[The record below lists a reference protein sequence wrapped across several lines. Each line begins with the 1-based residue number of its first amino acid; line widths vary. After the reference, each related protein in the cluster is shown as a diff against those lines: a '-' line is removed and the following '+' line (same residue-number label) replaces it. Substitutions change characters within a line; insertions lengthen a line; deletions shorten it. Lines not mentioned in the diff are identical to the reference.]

1 MKKIAKDIA
10 MHAAA
15 MKPTTLSYKDFDS
28 EFVETETKG
37 RIEAIKKENEE
48 LARLGKPLKN
58 VPDYISMSQL
68 TDEVLKQAEEKIKA
82 ELLAE
87 GKPEKILGKII
98 PGKMKRY
105 IADNTTLDKELAL
118 LDQNFVMDDSVTIA
132 QALEKEAK
140 KAGTTAKIANYIRFE
155 LGEGIEKKEAKSF
168 AEEVASQL

>member
-1 MKKIAKDIA
+1 
-10 MHAAA
+10 
-15 MKPTTLSYKDFDS
+15 
-28 EFVETETKG
+28 
-37 RIEAIKKENEE
+37 
-48 LARLGKPLKN
+48 
-58 VPDYISMSQL
+58 MSQL

-140 KAGTTAKIANYIRFE
+140 KAGTTAKIVNYIRFE